1 MIIIGG
7 KAVSVEISHEVRNSY
22 RNCILLLLLSNE
34 QKMPQVFKF

>member
-7 KAVSVEISHEVRNSY
+7 KAVSVEISHEVRNNY
-22 RNCILLLLLSNE
+22 RNCILLLLSNE